1 MKKDIPNLP
10 MSSKLM
16 PPKGAKKTIAK
27 AAVKGAMKGAA
38 KVIVKSAMK
47 KK

>member
-10 MSSKLM
+10 TSSKLM
-16 PPKGAKKTIAK
+16 PPKGAKKTI
-27 AAVKGAMKGAA
+27 VKGAMKGAA

>member
-27 AAVKGAMKGAA
+27 AAVKGAA

>member
-1 MKKDIPNLP
+1 
-10 MSSKLM
+10 M

-27 AAVKGAMKGAA
+27 AAVKGAA

>member
-27 AAVKGAMKGAA
+27 
-38 KVIVKSAMK
+38 VIVKSAMK